1 MTTWRDAAGR
11 EVRGFRREGTHV
23 CLWPIHVAIW
33 QKSSQYCN
41 YPPIKRKRKLR
52 SSLLAQRLEF
62 QAFTAV
68 AWFQSLVGKLPQTVQ
83 HGQKKEIKK

>member
-1 MTTWRDAAGR
+1 MYVYGR
-11 EVRGFRREGTHV
+11 FMLLYGKNHHNIVIILQLKE
-23 CLWPIHVAIW
+23 
-33 QKSSQYCN
+33 
-41 YPPIKRKRKLR
+41 RKLR